1 MNQLVRVMVEKVD
14 VALVEAVQMASLNPA
29 RALGLEDQIGSLA
42 VGHQAD
48 LTVLNEALEVE
59 MTFVGGQRVY

>member
-1 MNQLVRVMVEKVD
+1 
-14 VALVEAVQMASLNPA
+14 VEAVQMASLNPA